1 MSGSEQHD
9 RVALVS
15 VDDQAIIGGII
26 HRNLLE
32 TDGRERQTSL
42 EEAQEVLRRR
52 ADGTEYAATVQ
63 SVCDHP
69 AQIIA
74 SQKQIM
80 DLQSQRFLSPQC
92 DNSTFEQLLKALR
105 QELEEARRTP
115 RVAGMD
121 REL

>member
-15 VDDQAIIGGII
+15 MDDQVIIGGIV

-32 TDGRERQTSL
+32 IDVRERQTSL

-52 ADGTEYAATVQ
+52 ADGTESAAMVL

-69 AQIIA
+69 AHIIA

-80 DLQSQRFLSPQC
+80 DLQSQQFLSPQC
-92 DNSTFEQLLKALR
+92 DHSTFEQLLKALR
-105 QELEEARRTP
+105 QELDEAR
-115 RVAGMD
+115 
-121 REL
+121 